1 MPIVRVAGIAL
12 SAAAAL
18 SACATHMA
26 ADPPPG
32 VNLAGAWK
40 VDHSAGDDP
49 QKVLDQ
55 MRAQAYKIIARHQAQ
70 PAPQPVERPGP
81 RGGGSGAQTAR
92 TQDQSSAED
101 FAPVTTGPG
110 GHRPDPLQHSPMAH
124 VIMDSMARGD
134 FLTIRQG
141 PGEFVLDYGTSQRS
155 FTPGGHSVVSAEGGV
170 GDQTSG
176 WDGHSYV
183 IRVRAQS
190 GPDVT
195 EEYSLSPDGKQLL
208 AKLHIGAEE
217 LPAVTL
223 TRVYIPTREAA
234 PQKLPNN
241 D

>member
-1 MPIVRVAGIAL
+1 MPIVRVAVVLLG
-12 SAAAAL
+12 AAAAL
-18 SACATHMA
+18 SGCATQMA
-26 ADPPPG
+26 AEPPPG
-32 VNLAGAWK
+32 VSLAGAWQ
-40 VDHSAGDDP
+40 VDHSAGNDP

-55 MRAQAYKIIARHQAQ
+55 MRAQAYKIIAQHQAQ
-70 PAPQPVERPGP
+70 PAPPMPRPGP
-81 RGGGSGAQTAR
+81 PGGGPGAQSAH
-92 TQDQSSAED
+92 TQDRSSGED
-101 FAPVTTGPG
+101 FAPETTGPG
-110 GHRPDPLQHSPMAH
+110 GHRPDPLQRSPMAH

-141 PGEFVLDYGTSQRS
+141 PGAFVLDYGTSQRS
-155 FTPGGHSVVSAEGGV
+155 FTPGAHSVVSAEGGV

-183 IRVRAQS
+183 IHVKAQS

-223 TRVYIPTREAA
+223 TRVYNPTREAA